1 MPRTIA
7 IGVQEFADLRE
18 GHYFYIDK
26 TDFIRE
32 WWSSGDLVTLITR
45 PRRFGKTL
53 NISMLEC
60 FFSER
65 YAKRD
70 DLFQGLSIWQDAQYR
85 RLQGTYPVICL
96 SFAKVKEANYEQCVY
111 GICQILSK
119 VYQQH
124 SYLEE
129 SEHLTK
135 RQRRL
140 FQATDEDL
148 FEGRETMRVYDALNL
163 LSELLYAHTGKKPII
178 LLDEYDTPMQEAYAH
193 GFWDQIVS
201 FIRKMFN
208 AAFKTNPSLGRAIM
222 TGITRVSKESI
233 FSDLNN
239 PKVITMTSS
248 HYATAFGFTQKEV
261 SEALEEFGLADQAD
275 SVKKWYDG
283 FTFGAVKDIYNPWS
297 IINYLDERQYAPYW
311 ANTSS
316 NILISLLLQQA
327 NQEVKQKFEDLLQG
341 KPLVTEIEEEIVFN
355 RLEKKKDA
363 IWSLMLSS
371 GYLRV
376 VDVIYPNVQAGRND
390 TIYTLQL
397 TNLEVEIMFVK
408 LIRQWFD
415 EAENSYNSFIRALLE
430 NHVKEM
436 NQYMNNV
443 ALTTFSY
450 FDTGNR
456 PTGAEPERFYHGFVL
471 GLIVELADRYEI
483 LSNHESGFG
492 RYDVMLIPKNN
503 SDNAYIFEF
512 KVLNPYDDEQV
523 LADTA
528 ANALR
533 QIKKKHYNAQLIAKG
548 IDNAHIYHYG
558 FAFQGKNVFIAKD

>member
-148 FEGRETMRVYDALNL
+148 FEGRETMRV
-163 LSELLYAHTGKKPII
+163 
-178 LLDEYDTPMQEAYAH
+178 
-193 GFWDQIVS
+193 
-201 FIRKMFN
+201 
-208 AAFKTNPSLGRAIM
+208 
-222 TGITRVSKESI
+222 
-233 FSDLNN
+233 
-239 PKVITMTSS
+239 
-248 HYATAFGFTQKEV
+248 
-261 SEALEEFGLADQAD
+261 
-275 SVKKWYDG
+275 
-283 FTFGAVKDIYNPWS
+283 
-297 IINYLDERQYAPYW
+297 
-311 ANTSS
+311 
-316 NILISLLLQQA
+316 
-327 NQEVKQKFEDLLQG
+327 
-341 KPLVTEIEEEIVFN
+341 
-355 RLEKKKDA
+355 
-363 IWSLMLSS
+363 
-371 GYLRV
+371 
-376 VDVIYPNVQAGRND
+376 
-390 TIYTLQL
+390 
-397 TNLEVEIMFVK
+397 
-408 LIRQWFD
+408 
-415 EAENSYNSFIRALLE
+415 
-430 NHVKEM
+430 
-436 NQYMNNV
+436 
-443 ALTTFSY
+443 
-450 FDTGNR
+450 
-456 PTGAEPERFYHGFVL
+456 
-471 GLIVELADRYEI
+471 
-483 LSNHESGFG
+483 
-492 RYDVMLIPKNN
+492 
-503 SDNAYIFEF
+503 
-512 KVLNPYDDEQV
+512 
-523 LADTA
+523 
-528 ANALR
+528 
-533 QIKKKHYNAQLIAKG
+533 
-548 IDNAHIYHYG
+548 
-558 FAFQGKNVFIAKD
+558 